1 MPSYFDSN
9 SSLDLNGESRRNGS
23 NEEANDGGQC
33 LTQETP
39 QRKWNPLECVE
50 IAKEYL
56 AHQQKEKTLGKKIE
70 EAKNLTKKN
79 VKPQAMANPIIPREI
94 SNIMKILLAIL

>member
-1 MPSYFDSN
+1 MPSYFDSH
-9 SSLDLNGESRRNGS
+9 SSLDLNGESRWSGS
-23 NEEANDGGQC
+23 NEEAEDGGQC

-39 QRKWNPLECVE
+39 QIKWKPLECVE

-70 EAKNLTKKN
+70 EAKNLTKKMSN
-79 VKPQAMANPIIPREI
+79 PKPWQT
-94 SNIMKILLAIL
+94 